1 MGRVSADARLVS
13 VVVVTHNG
21 QAVIE
26 ECLRSLL
33 DLSYAKDR
41 YEIVVVDAASTDA
54 TNESVRSIAA
64 ATERP
69 VVRCVSGPSRDA
81 NVARNAGLASA
92 SGELV
97 AFVDDDVVVPSGW
110 LSAIVRGAVRWPAA
124 DCLGGPVRPVF
135 EHRAPRTCVRH
146 QLAGTRFDEGDAD
159 KPVRE
164 LWGCNMAIRRSSA
177 VERVGAFRPGLPFQQ
192 EWEWQQRLLNAGG
205 LLVYL
210 PQAWIWHRRGRSDL
224 GISSSVR
231 QFFVRGY
238 IRGRLG
244 PPIAVRV
251 ALQKA
256 LLQLLHAARTRC
268 VRGLTESARQLG
280 LACGALGMPHP
291 RPALRRL
298 PVARKTQ
305 GRTRGAARG

>member
-1 MGRVSADARLVS
+1 MSADAQLVS

-26 ECLRSLL
+26 KCLRSLL

-54 TNESVRSIAA
+54 TNESVRSIAD

-69 VVRCVSGPSRDA
+69 VVRYVSGPSSDA

-97 AFVDDDVVVPSGW
+97 AFVDDDVVVPGGW
-110 LSAIVRGAVRWPAA
+110 LSAIVQGAARWPAA

-135 EHRAPRTCVRH
+135 EGRAPRTCARH
-146 QLAGTRFDEGDAD
+146 DLAGTWFDEGHAD

-164 LWGCNMAIRRSSA
+164 LWGGNMAIRRSA
-177 VERVGAFRPGLPFQQ
+177 TVERVGAFRPGLPFQQ

-205 LLVYL
+205 RLVYL
-210 PQAWIWHRRGRSDL
+210 PQAWIWHRRGPSDL

-231 QFFVRGY
+231 QFFLRGY
-238 IRGRLG
+238 IKGRLG
-244 PPIAVRV
+244 PPIAVQV
-251 ALQKA
+251 ALEKA

-268 VRGLTESARQLG
+268 MRGLTESARQLG
-280 LACGALGMPHP
+280 LACGAVGMTHP
-291 RPALRRL
+291 RRALRRL
-298 PVARKTQ
+298 PVPRRTRR
-305 GRTRGAARG
+305 RTRGAARG